1 MKGSQFTAQDSAAS
15 TKEIETS
22 RPVQYLFLHEGK
34 FKLVLGN
41 YGAAHTGIT
50 AWTMTVIREQ
60 GRPSRDVIN
69 HLFLWKFLRELNGT
83 MYNTSRKERS
93 KGKRK
98 KRKEDVKFIITEK
111 DCGLWGVRGVSDH
124 REKSRFYIVL
134 SLFYLRFKFW
144 YLEVETTVL
153 DGKTI
158 KFAVGFG

>member
-1 MKGSQFTAQDSAAS
+1 MKGTQFTAQDSAAS
-15 TKEIETS
+15 AKEIETS

-41 YGAAHTGIT
+41 YGAAQTGIT
-50 AWTMTVIREQ
+50 AWTMTEISVQ

-111 DCGLWGVRGVSDH
+111 DFGL
-124 REKSRFYIVL
+124 
-134 SLFYLRFKFW
+134 
-144 YLEVETTVL
+144 
-153 DGKTI
+153 
-158 KFAVGFG
+158 